1 MNGDIVFPVTAE
13 FPQELVDAANRM
25 RDAVNLH
32 VVAGTLGI
40 RERHL
45 QWLAI
50 RLEDGRSDGEVYET
64 RKDAVRHTMNKSK
77 GWFYVKV
84 GVDSMGER
92 EAIIV
97 LQQARQAF
105 AKGVVFAEEEV
116 ITPML
121 SELLKPFIPN
131 TIHKLGGTPR

>member
-1 MNGDIVFPVTAE
+1 MNEG

-32 VVAGTLGI
+32 VVVGSALSERKAGFLAIALTDGRAHDNGTLY
-40 RERHL
+40 
-45 QWLAI
+45 
-50 RLEDGRSDGEVYET
+50 DT
-64 RKDAVRHTMNKSK
+64 RRDAVRHTQNLGR

-92 EAIIV
+92 EALIV

-105 AKGVVFAEEEV
+105 ANGVVFAEAEL
-116 ITPML
+116 ITPQL
-121 SELLKPFIPN
+121 SELMKPFIPN
-131 TIHKLGGTPR
+131 TLRLLGRN